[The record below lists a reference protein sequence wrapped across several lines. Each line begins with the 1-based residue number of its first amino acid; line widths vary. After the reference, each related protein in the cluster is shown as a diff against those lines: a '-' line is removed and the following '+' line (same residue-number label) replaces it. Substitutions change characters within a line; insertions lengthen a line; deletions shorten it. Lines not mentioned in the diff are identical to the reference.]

1 MLALFKDAIIKENL
15 LKYYVKSE
23 SNAMYKKGIELLK
36 LNGFEIA
43 GIVCD
48 GRRGLI
54 NSFKSIPLQMC
65 QFHRAAIVRG
75 YITKTPEWLLLKS

>member
-1 MLALFKDAIIKENL
+1 MATTYWGNSFGLMQFKDAITKENL
-15 LKYYVKSE
+15 LKYYVRSE
-23 SNAMYKKGIELLK
+23 LNAIYKKGFEQLK
-36 LNGFEIA
+36 LKGFEIA

-65 QFHRAAIVRG
+65 QFHQAAIVRR
-75 YITKTPEWLLLKS
+75 